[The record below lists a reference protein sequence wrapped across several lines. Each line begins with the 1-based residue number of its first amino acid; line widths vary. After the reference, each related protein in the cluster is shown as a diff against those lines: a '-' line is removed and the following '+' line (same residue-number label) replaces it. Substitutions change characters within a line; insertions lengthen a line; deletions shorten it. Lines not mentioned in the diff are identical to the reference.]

1 MIRYVGSH
9 MNQSLELL
17 ILVPLESCSCTMGR
31 SVIPEGNTARGFLTA
46 THSKESSAAGERD
59 AVTQIQVCSH
69 CW

>member
-1 MIRYVGSH
+1 MIRYVGSL

-46 THSKESSAAGERD
+46 THSKESSAERD
-59 AVTQIQVCSH
+59 AVTQIQVRSH